1 MSEWTVVTVITVLVG
16 LMVSVIKPV
25 LKLNA
30 SLTRLNES
38 VDSLEKNIA
47 GLNNR
52 NSESHDK
59 LWKRSDE
66 HNLRLSQHET
76 RVQILE
82 KSKN

>member
-38 VDSLEKNIA
+38 VDSL
-47 GLNNR
+47 
-52 NSESHDK
+52 
-59 LWKRSDE
+59 
-66 HNLRLSQHET
+66 
-76 RVQILE
+76 
-82 KSKN
+82 